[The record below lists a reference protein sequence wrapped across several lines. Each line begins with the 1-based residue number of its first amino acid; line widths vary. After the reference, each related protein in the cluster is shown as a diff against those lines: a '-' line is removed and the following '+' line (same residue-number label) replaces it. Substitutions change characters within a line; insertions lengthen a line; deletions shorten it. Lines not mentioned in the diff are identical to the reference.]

1 MAPATPSSEALPT
14 NLVALGARRER
25 AIALIGDRYAE
36 GLLDDDEVDR
46 RLELAERAT
55 DLAQLDA
62 LTVDLE
68 APAEAPGGPAHSVA
82 LAKPDTALAVP
93 GTIPAARSITN
104 VLSSSEYTGAW
115 TPARHTKVLTV
126 LGNTTLD
133 LREANLGAGEIEI
146 RVKVVLG
153 DAVIILP
160 PTIRVTLECTPI
172 LGDIKRDEGPTSL
185 GPESPHL
192 RISGFV
198 VLGDVKI
205 RYQAPGESWRETK
218 KRRKRLAKERRKALK
233 AGRG

>member
-1 MAPATPSSEALPT
+1 MAPATPSSVAEPT

-55 DLAQLDA
+55 ELAQLDA

-68 APAEAPGGPAHSVA
+68 APAGAARLVA
-82 LAKPDTALAVP
+82 LAKPDTSLAVP

-104 VLSSSEYTGAW
+104 VLSSSEYKGAW
-115 TPARHTKVLTV
+115 TPARQTKVLTV

-133 LREANLGAGEIEI
+133 LREANLAGEIEL

-160 PTIRVTLECTPI
+160 PTIRVTVECTPV
-172 LGDIKRDEGPTSL
+172 LGDIKRDEGPTTL
-185 GPESPHL
+185 GPESPHV

-233 AGRG
+233 AGRGG